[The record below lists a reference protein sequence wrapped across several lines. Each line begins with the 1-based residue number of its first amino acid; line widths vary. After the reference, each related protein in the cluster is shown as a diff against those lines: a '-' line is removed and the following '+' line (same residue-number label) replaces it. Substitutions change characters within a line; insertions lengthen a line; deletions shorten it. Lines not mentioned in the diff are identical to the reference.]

1 MEKLCISSLV
11 VQAEPARLEQVRCQI
26 ETVDGAEVMGE
37 GELGKLVVVLDMDNN
52 RQAADT
58 ITDIQKLDGVLSA
71 TLIYQYDDHQE
82 THLEDPE

>member
-11 VQAEPARLEQVRCQI
+11 VQAEPARLEQVRSQI

-71 TLIYQYDDHQE
+71 TLIYQYDDYQE